1 MRKRK
6 YEVELIIKIVKEN
19 IEKGVNSR
27 QLSAQYNIDHG
38 TIEGWIIQYKHNG
51 VSAFL
56 QEDQNRV
63 YGLETRMQAVEDYLS
78 GKGSQREITAIFIP
92 YGIVL
97 PLENEPPYTNAVPY
111 A

>member
-63 YGLETRMQAVEDYLS
+63 YGLETRMQL
-78 GKGSQREITAIFIP
+78 
-92 YGIVL
+92 
-97 PLENEPPYTNAVPY
+97 
-111 A
+111 

>member
-38 TIEGWIIQYKHNG
+38 TIEGWIIQYKQNG
-51 VSAFL
+51 VSAFFRKIKTEYTAMPL
-56 QEDQNRV
+56 S
-63 YGLETRMQAVEDYLS
+63 MQPAIAAAAIMPDS
-78 GKGSQREITAIFIP
+78 RGSSE
-92 YGIVL
+92 
-97 PLENEPPYTNAVPY
+97 
-111 A
+111 